1 MRRLLVLAGGILALG
16 GGESSAGAAT
26 IEVTIADDLRAA
38 DGRCSLREAIDV
50 ANADAA
56 EFPNAGECPAGE
68 GADTIVLS
76 AGTFKLA
83 ITGAK
88 EGDNATGDLDVLST
102 ATIAGAG
109 AASTTIDADGKDR
122 ALDVI
127 DGVTLTIRNVTVT
140 GGHAPDGGPGAAV
153 VGADNEGGFPGGFA
167 HGAKGGGGEKG
178 GGIRSTGTL
187 VVSDAVISGNRAGD
201 GGAGGSAIGGTANGT
216 AGGAGGDGLG
226 GDGGAGGDG
235 GGIWATGTVTL
246 TGVTLAGNH
255 AGNGGE
261 TADGTG
267 GRGGL
272 SAASNGGDGGAGR
285 SGLAGSGGRGG
296 AMSIEGGDDIVTIDQ
311 SSIRSNTAGNG
322 GAGGNGTSGAGGG
335 SARQWRSLRWE
346 GRTRARRHRRLWR
359 LGGWRRPR
367 RHAHRDTCPRGWQ
380 RRRQRRRR
388 G

>member
-140 GGHAPDGGPGAAV
+140 GGHAPDGGPGAV
-153 VGADNEGGFPGGFA
+153 ERQRGNFADNAAVYDRLAVRLDDVVVVAVQDAFKTA
-167 HGAKGGGGEKG
+167 YLIAGAS
-178 GGIRSTGTL
+178 RC
-187 VVSDAVISGNRAGD
+187 
-201 GGAGGSAIGGTANGT
+201 
-216 AGGAGGDGLG
+216 
-226 GDGGAGGDG
+226 
-235 GGIWATGTVTL
+235 
-246 TGVTLAGNH
+246 
-255 AGNGGE
+255 
-261 TADGTG
+261 
-267 GRGGL
+267 
-272 SAASNGGDGGAGR
+272 SAAALLVTAWR
-285 SGLAGSGGRGG
+285 RPAVWLA
-296 AMSIEGGDDIVTIDQ
+296 T
-311 SSIRSNTAGNG
+311 TA
-322 GAGGNGTSGAGGG
+322 AVS
-335 SARQWRSLRWE
+335 RRRRLHR
-346 GRTRARRHRRLWR
+346 RARPQGARP
-359 LGGWRRPR
+359 RRPR
-367 RHAHRDTCPRGWQ
+367 RPLSASVHCLTRAASRARSRT
-380 RRRQRRRR
+380 RR
-388 G
+388 